1 MFYRVPGNRG
11 KVGTKMNYILIVAF
25 VLLFVY
31 CHTFRQFVLHPV
43 RFTYCLIKDMV
54 LYVLHREYDLCPTG
68 MLNAYVAHFG
78 RGKTLSAT
86 AFITSLYRRYNN
98 KRVWDRDRKVFVI
111 QKVEILSNVRFV
123 SVPSV
128 PLVSLMDITARAQHN
143 KEIDQEQG
151 TLTVTIVLVDE
162 ASAQL
167 NSREYRNN
175 FDADTLNTLITC
187 RHYHINLIYT
197 TQKFKFADALLR
209 GITQECIKCSKFW
222 RVQKL
227 QGYNADQVEIAG
239 DTSLVRPLYTRSFF
253 ITDRIYGNYDTL
265 ATVDKLV
272 KDAKDGKMLTAQEIL
287 AARGNA
293 ALELDAVT
301 RPSRRLQRLRK
312 GK

>member
-1 MFYRVPGNRG
+1 MIYLTIALFC
-11 KVGTKMNYILIVAF
+11 
-25 VLLFVY
+25 LLFWG
-31 CHTFRQFVLHPV
+31 CHIFRQLILHPFKFAWYLC
-43 RFTYCLIKDMV
+43 RDAV
-54 LYVLHREYDLCPTG
+54 LYVLHRDYDRCPTG

-86 AFITSLYRRYNN
+86 AYITSLYRRYNN
-98 KRVWDRDRKVFVI
+98 KRIWDKERKRFVV

-128 PLVSLMDITARAQHN
+128 PLVALMDITSRAQHN
-143 KEIDQEQG
+143 KKIDMEQD

-175 FDADTLNTLITC
+175 FDADTLSTLITC

-209 GITQECIKCSKFW
+209 GVTQECIKCKKFW
-222 RVQKL
+222 RIQKL

-239 DTSLVRPLYTRSFF
+239 DTSLVKPLYTRSFF
-253 ITDRIYGNYDTL
+253 VTDRIYGNYDTL

-272 KDAKDGKMLTAQEIL
+272 KDVKEGKMLTAQEIL
-287 AARGNA
+287 TARSNA

-301 RPSRRLQRLRK
+301 RPSRRLRRVRK
-312 GK
+312 GKG

>member
-1 MFYRVPGNRG
+1 MI
-11 KVGTKMNYILIVAF
+11 YILIVGF
-25 VLLFVY
+25 VLLFWG
-31 CHTFRQFVLHPV
+31 CHAFRQLVLHPFLFV
-43 RFTYCLIKDMV
+43 YYLFRDMV
-54 LYVLHREYDLCPTG
+54 LYVLHRDYNRCPTG

-86 AFITSLYRRYNN
+86 AYITSLYRRYNN
-98 KRVWDRDRKVFVI
+98 KRIWDRDRGRFVV
-111 QKVEILSNVRFV
+111 QKIEILSNVRFV

-128 PLVSLMDITARAQHN
+128 PLVALMDITARAQHN
-143 KEIDQEQG
+143 KTIDADQG

-209 GITQECIKCSKFW
+209 GVTQECIKCRKFW
-222 RVQKL
+222 RIQVL

-239 DTSLVRPLYTRSFF
+239 DTSLVKPLYTKSFF

-272 KDAKDGKMLTAQEIL
+272 KDAKEGKMLSAQEIL
-287 AARGNA
+287 DARGSA
-293 ALELDAVT
+293 SLELDAVT
-301 RPSRRLQRLRK
+301 APSRRLRRLRRRK
-312 GK
+312 

>member
-1 MFYRVPGNRG
+1 
-11 KVGTKMNYILIVAF
+11 MNYIMIVVF
-25 VLLFVY
+25 LLLFFY
-31 CHTFRQFVLHPV
+31 CHTFRQLILHP
-43 RFTYCLIKDMV
+43 FKFLYHLIVDPV
-54 LYVLHREYDLCPTG
+54 LYVLHKDYDRCPTG
-68 MLNAYVAHFG
+68 KINAYVAHFG

-86 AFITSLYRRYNN
+86 AYVADLYQRYNN
-98 KRVWDRDRKVFVI
+98 RRVWDKERKCFVT

-123 SVPSV
+123 RVPSV
-128 PLVSLMDITARAQHN
+128 PLVALMDIVARAQHN
-143 KEIDQEQG
+143 KEIDQEQK

-187 RHYHINLIYT
+187 RQYHISLIYT

-209 GITQECIKCSKFW
+209 GVTQECIKCKKFW
-222 RVQKL
+222 RIQKL

-239 DTSLVRPLYTRSFF
+239 DTSLVKPLYTRSFF

-272 KDAKDGKMLTAQEIL
+272 KDAKEGKMISAQEIL
-287 AARGNA
+287 AARGTA

-301 RPSRRLQRLRK
+301 RPSRRLKRMRK
-312 GK
+312 QSK

>member
-1 MFYRVPGNRG
+1 MI
-11 KVGTKMNYILIVAF
+11 YIFLAVF
-25 VLLFVY
+25 FLLFLVS
-31 CHTFRQFVLHPV
+31 HTFRQLILHP
-43 RFTYCLIKDMV
+43 FKFFLYLIKDAV
-54 LYVLHREYDLCPTG
+54 LYVLHRDYNRCPTG

-86 AFITSLYRRYNN
+86 AYITSLYRRYNN
-98 KRVWDRDRKVFVI
+98 RRVWDRDRKCFVI
-111 QKVEILSNVRFV
+111 QKIEILSNVRFI

-128 PLVSLMDITARAQHN
+128 PLVALMDITARAQHN
-143 KEIDQEQG
+143 KEIDVDQH
-151 TLTVTIVLVDE
+151 TLTVTIVLIDE

-197 TQKFKFADALLR
+197 TQKFKFADSLLR
-209 GITQECIKCSKFW
+209 GVTQECIKCSKFW
-222 RVQKL
+222 RIQKI

-239 DTSLVRPLYTRSFF
+239 DTSLVKPLYTRSFF
-253 ITDRIYGNYDTL
+253 VTDRIYGNYDTL

-272 KDAKDGKMLTAQEIL
+272 KDAKEGKLLTAQEIL

-293 ALELDAVT
+293 VLEIDAVSK
-301 RPSRRLQRLRK
+301 PSRRLKRMRR